1 MIFGKN
7 GFVSEEN
14 ESTVEESSLI
24 LEAAIM
30 DTFSNEEIEEALENT
45 HDIDIAVNQG
55 IVMEKTIVRLDKKAK
70 QNKAEK
76 MAIFTLAKER
86 KDPDFKK
93 LLNVWRIERFLEA
106 KLEKKFGAKAKT
118 KAREVMRNA
127 SKSKS
132 KMIKTA
138 TAKAKKM
145 VNVK

>member
-1 MIFGKN
+1 
-7 GFVSEEN
+7 
-14 ESTVEESSLI
+14 
-24 LEAAIM
+24 
-30 DTFSNEEIEEALENT
+30 
-45 HDIDIAVNQG
+45 
-55 IVMEKTIVRLDKKAK
+55 
-70 QNKAEK
+70 

-132 KMIKTA
+132 KMVKTA